1 MEEATFSPL
10 KWELRGKQKETRMI
24 HMVINQCCSHQNKL
38 IFILI
43 HIQMEYTELFLGI
56 LMDTCQKITHISL
69 FIFSST
75 EWAQKLTPQEQKYT
89 WCQCLCFFLL
99 FVLLCLGWG
108 VVAVLGC
115 AVLLVGYLG
124 FQARTRN
131 RTWAIAVKAE

>member
-24 HMVINQCCSHQNKL
+24 HMVIDQCCSHQNEL

-43 HIQMEYTELFLGI
+43 YIQMEYTELFLGI
-56 LMDTCQKITHISL
+56 LMDICQKITHISL
-69 FIFSST
+69 FVFSST

-89 WCQCLCFFLL
+89 WYQCLCFFLL

-108 VVAVLGC
+108 VCGSSWLCCTPCGISWFPGQDQEQNLGHSS
-115 AVLLVGYLG
+115 
-124 FQARTRN
+124 
-131 RTWAIAVKAE
+131 ES